1 MYEELSLR
9 NSLNTILT
17 SEELD
22 IEPGITVKGDS
33 ERLTVLIQNLLPNC
47 PKHGQENGNIWV
59 MLPKETCHKE
69 RVVYLNNQ
77 KVEK

>member
-33 ERLTVLIQNLLPNC
+33 ELLTVLIQNLLPNARNTDRRTAIS
-47 PKHGQENGNIWV
+47 G
-59 MLPKETCHKE
+59 
-69 RVVYLNNQ
+69 
-77 KVEK
+77 